1 VTTRTVSFDPTGSRL
16 LIAER
21 FVAPCAKLAE
31 LELPLDVIARQ
42 PVDRL
47 LLLVASTNDTRVRR
61 VTILPRP
68 ELTDRDTLRLTFDPF
83 DSASGDPF
91 LLGVMD
97 LASEIVAVDDALV
110 QWVRS
115 MAGDRTPIALR
126 CSGAEHARIQPE
138 RLRDEHHITVLRQHA
153 QSSLR
158 TEHMIDAFWCDAS
171 GIYLRGW
178 VHAYEHRVRALRLE
192 SAGRSAR
199 IDSFSDRPDLLN
211 HYPEHEHVRFGGFS
225 IYLGCPPGHP
235 ATLLVETD
243 AGTVALP
250 FTLPEGPIPRWPA
263 ETHAGDEYSRVL
275 QRFLDLTNA
284 NGGRVLQIGSRV
296 PAGAAAV
303 PPRAHFRNRL
313 IGVDIHPGANVD
325 LVGDAHTLS
334 RFLREGSFDGVLSQS
349 VLEHIQAPWIVAAE
363 INRVLKVG
371 GLVYHHVP
379 FAWPGHAQ
387 PNDFWRFS
395 SEGLRVLF
403 GPATGFEIV
412 EAVDSGQTGII
423 PSPDWRR
430 DFLEMPTIPAMG
442 LAEILA
448 RKIADIPAEA
458 IAWPLPHAEN
468 ELRSH
473 RYPVDGLRPLKPETR
488 S

>member
-1 VTTRTVSFDPTGSRL
+1 VTTRIHSFDPSGSRL

-42 PVDRL
+42 PLGRL
-47 LLLVASTNDTRVRR
+47 LLLVASTKHTRVRR
-61 VTILPRP
+61 VTILPQP
-68 ELTDRDTLRLTFDPF
+68 ELSDRDTLRLTFDPF
-83 DSASGDPF
+83 DSASGETF

-97 LASEIVAVDDALV
+97 VASEIVTVDDALV

-115 MAGDRTPIALR
+115 IAGDRTPIELR
-126 CSGAEHARIQPE
+126 CSGVDQARVQPD
-138 RLRDEHHITVLRQHA
+138 RVRDEHHITVMRQRA
-153 QSSLR
+153 QASLR
-158 TEHMIDAFWCDAS
+158 TEHMIDAFWCDAF

-178 VHAYEHRVRALRLE
+178 VHAYEHRVHALRLE

-211 HYPEHEHVRFGGFS
+211 HYPEHEHVRYGGFS

-235 ATLLVETD
+235 ATLVVETD
-243 AGTVALP
+243 AGAVTLP
-250 FTLPEGPIPRWPA
+250 FTLPEGPVPRWP
-263 ETHAGDEYSRVL
+263 EEPHAGDANSPVL
-275 QRFLDLTNA
+275 QRFLDLANT

-303 PPRAHFRNRL
+303 PPRERFRGRV

-334 RFLREGSFDGVLSQS
+334 RFLRAGSFEAVLSAS

-403 GPATGFEIV
+403 GPATGFEIL
-412 EAVDSGQTGII
+412 EAVDSGRTGII
-423 PSPDWRR
+423 PSPDWRK

-448 RKIADIPAEA
+448 RKIADIPSEA

-473 RYPVDGLRPLKPETR
+473 RYPVDGLRPVPRETR

>member
-1 VTTRTVSFDPTGSRL
+1 MTTHTAPFDPTGSRL

-31 LELPLDVIARQ
+31 LVLPMDVIARQ
-42 PVDRL
+42 PVGRL
-47 LLLVASTNDTRVRR
+47 LLLVAETKNTRVRR
-61 VTILPRP
+61 VTILPQP
-68 ELTDRDTLRLTFDPF
+68 ELSDRDTLRLTFDPF
-83 DSASGDPF
+83 DSASGDTF

-97 LASEIVAVDDALV
+97 AGPEILAIDDALV
-110 QWVRS
+110 QWVRAI
-115 MAGDRTPIALR
+115 AGDRTPIALQ
-126 CSGAEHARIQPE
+126 CSGAESVRIQSE
-138 RLRDEHHITVLRQHA
+138 RLRDEQHITVLRQRA
-153 QSSLR
+153 EASLR
-158 TEHMIDAFWCDAS
+158 TEHWIDAFWCDAS

-192 SAGRSAR
+192 SAGRKVR
-199 IDSFSDRPDLLN
+199 VDTFSDRPDLLN
-211 HYPEHEHVRFGGFS
+211 HYPEHEHVRHGGFS

-235 ATLLVETD
+235 ATLLLETD
-243 AGTVALP
+243 GGTVPLP
-250 FTLPEGPIPRWPA
+250 FTLPDGPVPRWPI
-263 ETHAGDEYSRVL
+263 ESHAGDEESPVL
-275 QRFLDLTNA
+275 KRFFDLTNA
-284 NGGRVLQIGSRV
+284 SAGRVLQIGSRV
-296 PAGAAAV
+296 PAGSPAI
-303 PPRAHFRNRL
+303 PPRERFRGRL

-334 RFLREGSFDGVLSQS
+334 RFLRNGSFDGVLSAS
-349 VLEHIQAPWIVAAE
+349 VLEHIQAPWVVAAE
-363 INRVLKVG
+363 INRVLKAG

-403 GPATGFEIV
+403 GPATGFEIL
-412 EAVDSGQTGII
+412 ECADAGQAAII

-448 RKIADIPAEA
+448 RKIADIPSEA

-473 RYPVDGLRPLKPETR
+473 RYPVDGLRPRTPETR